1 MKFGKWKK
9 VPGYATA
16 GGDPVFACGLCGG
29 SEHVYGVEHPKRKS
43 MCDQCGAFNVYPY
56 EKEADVL
63 PRLKI
68 NAKLYIPIGRNG
80 ETPEALDARFMEM
93 LDEIGAEFA
102 SYTRDVVDIDGESL
116 NYEWEDIVN
125 EEE

>member
-1 MKFGKWKK
+1 M
-9 VPGYATA
+9 
-16 GGDPVFACGLCGG
+16 
-29 SEHVYGVEHPKRKS
+29 YGVEHPKRKS
-43 MCDQCGAFNVYPY
+43 MCNQCGAFNVYPY

-63 PRLKI
+63 PRLEI

-80 ETPEALDARFMEM
+80 ETPEALDARFVDM

-116 NYEWEDIVN
+116 NYEWEDIGN